1 MSNGSIAMAIARDI
15 VSERDKRL
23 KETRV
28 LNFRADVEWNSKTFL
43 PTLSYALESLID
55 EID

>member
-15 VSERDKRL
+15 VAERDKRL

-55 EID
+55 EIN